1 MHRLFAPVAVL
12 LLCGAATHAQQPTHK
27 IEATDR
33 QKVNATLTYEL
44 RTTNF
49 AATKWMIFLPEPP
62 ELPSQGK
69 VKTTANPAGKLL
81 TEKSLLG
88 RKVRYVEIAVGKPTP
103 GAGASM
109 KMDVEAVLRSRR
121 LVELEDGETPP
132 AVAPLAPAERKYYLS
147 ATTHLDHDA
156 RAFQDWLDAKK
167 LRRTKA
173 EGPLDFAARVLEVI
187 RADYTYRFGPD
198 EDKRASVA
206 CAANRTDCGGMA
218 YLFAAAMRAND
229 APARVL
235 VGRLALPR
243 EPGTDRSQLEY
254 DRPHIR
260 AEVFVTGVGWVPVDP
275 ANAHSG
281 KSKPVTAFVGHDP
294 GDLLVLHVDVDLR
307 LPYPDKEREVQ
318 FIQVGPSYWATGT
331 GKFDGQYGPTG
342 WDLKAAAIEK
352 K

>member
-1 MHRLFAPVAVL
+1 M
-12 LLCGAATHAQQPTHK
+12 
-27 IEATDR
+27 
-33 QKVNATLTYEL
+33 
-44 RTTNF
+44 
-49 AATKWMIFLPEPP
+49 
-62 ELPSQGK
+62 
-69 VKTTANPAGKLL
+69 
-81 TEKSLLG
+81 LG

-121 LVELEDGETPP
+121 LVELKDGEAPP

-147 ATTHLDHDA
+147 ATTRLDHDA

-167 LRRTKA
+167 LRRAKA

-218 YLFAAAMRAND
+218 YLLAAAMRAND

-281 KSKPVTAFVGHDP
+281 KSKPVTAFVGHDSGISHLAAAVERP
-294 GDLLVLHVDVDLR
+294 CHLL
-307 LPYPDKEREVQ
+307 
-318 FIQVGPSYWATGT
+318 F
-331 GKFDGQYGPTG
+331 GPTDPEVWAPANPAVRVQRAPEG
-342 WDLKAAAIEK
+342 NLAALSVDEVWEQIAR
-352 K
+352 